1 VQKALVAIRD
11 SGLAPRLMIDTSHG
25 NSEKDYHRQVLVA
38 RDIASRIAQGE
49 RAIIRLSMESFLVD
63 GRQDLVDPSRLV

>member
-1 VQKALVAIRD
+1 
-11 SGLAPRLMIDTSHG
+11 
-25 NSEKDYHRQVLVA
+25 VA
-38 RDIASRIAQGE
+38 RDIASRIAQRE